1 MRQCGATKTVINM
14 QTDSSQLIISER
26 VTLPLSEI
34 ELVAIRSSGP
44 GGQNVNKV
52 ASAIQ
57 LRFDVSSSSLPDF
70 YKQRLLRMQD
80 SRISRLGIIVIK
92 AQRFRDQE
100 RNRQDALERL
110 QAIIKSAAVT
120 QKHRIATKPTRAS
133 QKRRLEGKRKQA
145 QQKALRRT
153 PID

>member
-1 MRQCGATKTVINM
+1 M
-14 QTDSSQLIISER
+14 QAETTHLIISER

-57 LRFDVSSSSLPDF
+57 LRFDIANSSLPDF
-70 YKQRLLRMQD
+70 YKQRLLNLQD
-80 SRISRLGIIVIK
+80 SRISRLGIIIIK
-92 AQRFRDQE
+92 AQRYRDQE
-100 RNRQDALERL
+100 RNRVDALERL
-110 QAIIKSAAVT
+110 QAVIKSVAVT
-120 QKHRIATKPTRAS
+120 QKRRIATKPTRAS
-133 QKRRLEGKRKQA
+133 QQRRLESKRKQA

>member
-1 MRQCGATKTVINM
+1 M
-14 QTDSSQLIISER
+14 QTETSHLSISER
-26 VTLPLSEI
+26 VSLPLCEI

-57 LRFDVSSSSLPDF
+57 LRFDIAASSLPDF
-70 YKQRLLRMQD
+70 YKQRLLVLKD
-80 SRISRLGIIVIK
+80 HRISRLGIVVIK

-110 QAIIKSAAVT
+110 QAMIKGVAVT
-120 QKHRIATKPTRAS
+120 QKRRIATKPTRAS
-133 QKRRLEGKRKQA
+133 QQRRLEGKRKQA

>member
-1 MRQCGATKTVINM
+1 M
-14 QTDSSQLIISER
+14 QTEATHLNISER

-57 LRFDVSSSSLPDF
+57 LHFDIPNSSLPDF
-70 YKQRLLRMQD
+70 YKQRLLNLKD
-80 SRISRLGIIVIK
+80 NRISRLGVIVIK

-100 RNRQDALERL
+100 RNRLDALERL
-110 QAIIKSAAVT
+110 QAIIKGVAVT
-120 QKHRIATKPTRAS
+120 QKRRIATKPTRAS
-133 QKRRLEGKRKQA
+133 QQRRLEGKRKQA